1 VVPVTG
7 IERDERDTRE
17 SEMDAEGGSGK
28 ARTFAAGLILGALVG
43 AGLAL
48 LLAPQSGADTRRSL
62 ARKARHLADDARDRY
77 DDARQRVRRARELR
91 QHAKDEATAE

>member
-1 VVPVTG
+1 MTR
-7 IERDERDTRE
+7 IEFDENDPRE

-48 LLAPQSGADTRRSL
+48 LLAPQSGADTRRGL
-62 ARKARHLADDARDRY
+62 ARKARHLAEEARDRY
-77 DDARQRVRRARELR
+77 DDARQRVRRAREHR
-91 QHAKDEATAE
+91 QHARDEATAE